1 MKYLETIQ
9 LVSNSDVLLALHM
22 ARQIEGILKTIFKND
37 VSDQLKKLKKELA
50 NICVTKLSAM
60 IINLQRQV
68 DQFNEKNPNYDPK
81 QTSRNSLNMQFN
93 KVNEIKDLIA
103 NLYIVFNSITENKYI
118 LAEESSYILFD
129 NIKNHRK

>member
-103 NLYIVFNSITENKYI
+103 NLYIVFNSITDNKYI